1 MEKTARKLELKEFAL
16 ISPSIEAQEVF
27 QAIQTVITP
36 ERIEQAL
43 EKSQGREKRKRKLPA
58 SLVVCL
64 VIAMSLWSSDAM
76 ATVLKNLVHGLN
88 RQWTKLGQYWIAPNS
103 SSISIARQKLG
114 CQVMSLLFHSIVRPK
129 ARAETPGAF
138 LGGLRVMAVDG
149 TVLDVPDSQ
158 ANARVF
164 GYPGSRKGT
173 RAGFPKVRVVLL
185 IEAGTHLITDALMCP
200 YRIGERVRA
209 LKLLRSVNKS
219 MLLMWD
225 RGLHSYRMVNA
236 TITQGCEYLGRVPA
250 NVKFP
255 AHKVLE
261 DGSYLSWINPDRKSK
276 KKGGT
281 KILVRVIEYTIET
294 EGEVK
299 TYRLITSLMELAL
312 FPALLLAQQ
321 YHQRWEIENTIDEL
335 KTHLLGRKTPI
346 RSLKPREV
354 IQEIYGWLLGHYAIR
369 SLMFQ
374 AAEPVNISPLRLGFT
389 GTLKVIRRAMGDFQ
403 DLTSEQLPF
412 FFHG

>member
-1 MEKTARKLELKEFAL
+1 M
-16 ISPSIEAQEVF
+16 SPEVIAQE
-27 QAIQTVITP
+27 
-36 ERIEQAL
+36 L
-43 EKSQGREKRKRKLPA
+43 EKSNSVEKRQRKLPA

-64 VIAMSLWSSDAM
+64 VIAMSLWSSDSM
-76 ATVLKNLVHGLN
+76 ETVLKNLVNGLN

-114 CQVMSLLFHSIVRPK
+114 CQVMSRLFDSIVRPL
-129 ARAETPGAF
+129 ATPETPGAF
-138 LGGLRVMAVDG
+138 LSGLRVMAVDG
-149 TVLDVPDSQ
+149 TVLDVPDSE
-158 ANARVF
+158 ANAKVF

-173 RAGFPKVRVVLL
+173 RAAFPKVRVVLL
-185 IEAGTHLITDALMCP
+185 VEAGTHLITDALICP

-209 LKLLRSVNKS
+209 LKLLRSVSES

-225 RGLHSYRMVNA
+225 RGFHSYRMVYTTLA
-236 TITQGCEYLGRVPA
+236 KGCQYLGRVPA

-255 AHKVLE
+255 AHQVLD
-261 DGSYLSWINPDRKSK
+261 DGSYLSWINPDRQSK
-276 KKGGT
+276 KKGLT
-281 KILVRVIEYTIET
+281 KIQVRVIEYTIET
-294 EGEVK
+294 DGEFK
-299 TYRLITSLMELAL
+299 TYRLITSLIDLAL

-354 IQEIYGWLLGHYAIR
+354 VQEIYGWLLGHYAIR

-374 AAEPVNISPLRLGFT
+374 ASLQAGISPLRLGFT
-389 GTLKVIRRAMGDFQ
+389 GTLKIIRRAMGDFQ
-403 DLTSEQLPF
+403 DLNTEQLPF
-412 FFHG
+412 FSHG